1 MEIRISEKE
10 IENEI
15 LNQTREKY
23 GNSQEIID
31 KFKNSKKTKEI
42 IRMEIERNI
51 RDNLYDIANAILNDM
66 IGWWYYESKR

>member
-31 KFKNSKKTKEI
+31 KFKNTKKTKEI

-66 IGWWYYESKR
+66 IG

>member
-66 IGWWYYESKR
+66 IG

>member
-1 MEIRISEKE
+1 MKFLIRQGK
-10 IENEI
+10 
-15 LNQTREKY
+15 KY

-66 IGWWYYESKR
+66 IG

>member
-1 MEIRISEKE
+1 MEIRISKKE

-66 IGWWYYESKR
+66 IG